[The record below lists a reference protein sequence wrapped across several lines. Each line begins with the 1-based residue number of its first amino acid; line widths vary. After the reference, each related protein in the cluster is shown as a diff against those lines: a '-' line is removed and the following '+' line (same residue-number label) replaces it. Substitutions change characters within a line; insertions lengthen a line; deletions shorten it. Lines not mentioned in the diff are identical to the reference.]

1 MEFLIKSFGLIL
13 YGLKNKPK
21 SKCAY
26 GNSINKNCS
35 VVLVNKEYDKEDLK
49 EEVRILI
56 TITY

>member
-1 MEFLIKSFGLIL
+1 L
-13 YGLKNKPK
+13 NKIFWPDNVWVKKKLK

-26 GNSINKNCS
+26 GNSINKNYS
-35 VVLVNKEYDKEDLK
+35 VLLVNKDNAKEDLK